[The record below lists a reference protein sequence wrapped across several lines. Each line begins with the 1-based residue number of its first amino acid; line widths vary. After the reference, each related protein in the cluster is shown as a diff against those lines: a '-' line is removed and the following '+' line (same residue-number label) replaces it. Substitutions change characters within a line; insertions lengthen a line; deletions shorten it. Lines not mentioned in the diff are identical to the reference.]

1 MKNNFPHRVHFVG
14 IGGIGMSGLAKHLV
28 NVGCEV
34 SGSDKNENEQTQRL
48 RQAGVAVTVPH
59 DAKCVKGA
67 QLVVRTSAVLPTNEE
82 VAFALSQGIPVVL
95 REQLLGQVFD
105 GFPTR
110 IAVCGTHGK
119 TTVTAMIHHVLER
132 CGISHTAFIGG
143 EYQHGNYFFGENV
156 VVAEACEYNRGFL
169 HLHPTLC
176 LCLNAE
182 WDHPDCYT
190 GKADVQRAF
199 GQFFAQSD
207 VVLLPKNLQRLCKT
221 AHTWED
227 LRARNVVVKNGCA
240 SFVLAEH
247 GKNVF
252 CCTLKVHGKHNVQN
266 ALATLAVAKQLGV
279 PLLQAAQALCT
290 FEGVDRRW
298 TEQNCLF
305 PVVCDYAH
313 HPTEISAAVQTAKE
327 VCKGRVFC
335 VFQPHTFSRTKA
347 LFGQFLR
354 CFCGADTVVFLPTYP
369 AREKPCQ
376 GTTAFQLFKSAKAQ
390 GTNAKYFASFAR
402 AAQFLKKHVKATDL
416 VLLVGAGDVNKLA
429 ELLK

>member
-14 IGGIGMSGLAKHLV
+14 IGGIGMSALAKHLV
-28 NVGCEV
+28 NAGCEV
-34 SGSDKNENEQTQRL
+34 SGSDKNENEQTQQL
-48 RQAGVAVTVPH
+48 RQMGVAVTVPH
-59 DAKCVKGA
+59 NAQCVKGA

-95 REQLLGQVFD
+95 REQLLGEIFD
-105 GFPTR
+105 SFPTR

-143 EYQHGNYFFGENV
+143 EYQNSNYFFGENV

-169 HLHPTLC
+169 QLHPTLC

-182 WDHPDCYT
+182 WDHPDCY
-190 GKADVQRAF
+190 KNKVDAQRAF
-199 GQFFAQSD
+199 AKFFAQSEQ
-207 VVLLPKNLQRLCKT
+207 VLLPKNLQRLCKT
-221 AHTWED
+221 ADTWDD
-227 LRARNVVVKNGCA
+227 LRARNVVVENGCA
-240 SFVLAEH
+240 CFELLER
-247 GKNVF
+247 GKTVF
-252 CCTLKVHGKHNVQN
+252 FCKLKVRGRHNVQN
-266 ALATLAVAKQLGV
+266 ALAALAVAKKLGL
-279 PLLQAAQALCT
+279 PLLQAVQSLCS
-290 FEGVDRRW
+290 FLGVDRRW
-298 TEQNCLF
+298 TEQNCVF

-347 LFGQFLR
+347 LFNGFLR
-354 CFCGADTVVFLPTYP
+354 CFCGADTVVFLPTYA

-376 GTTAFQLFKSAKAQ
+376 GATSFQLFKSAKAQ
-390 GTNAKYFASFAR
+390 GTNAKYFASFTR
-402 AAQFLKKHVKATDL
+402 AAQFLKKHAKATDL
-416 VLLVGAGDVNKLA
+416 VLIVGAGDVNKLV
-429 ELLK
+429 EFLK